1 MQISGT
7 PRVSH
12 SPRKRQEISPRLLCA
27 SEADTAFSCNFSY
40 SFERRACFSE
50 SGPSCLSDRLLS
62 KEISS
67 HFVLAAGCRGSHERF
82 TRYPF
87 KKNSQQRGGRKVSCL
102 QSQPKW
108 LENPQGLFCKNQAKT
123 KSGQKL
129 VVSVASTT
137 QLTSQRNLVLFATFS
152 ESWVPLC

>member
-1 MQISGT
+1 M
-7 PRVSH
+7 
-12 SPRKRQEISPRLLCA
+12 
-27 SEADTAFSCNFSY
+27 
-40 SFERRACFSE
+40 
-50 SGPSCLSDRLLS
+50 
-62 KEISS
+62 
-67 HFVLAAGCRGSHERF
+67 
-82 TRYPF
+82 
-87 KKNSQQRGGRKVSCL
+87 SCL